1 MRKDCIFHKLGF
13 VLSKIIIWRFFVRL
27 IWLTLFVT
35 CSVIYTC
42 HRIDRFPIWNVDTL
56 YFQKNYSPRKLT
68 FCIFYKKTLKVKNL
82 SNCWCY
88 CKFEFVHA
96 NPSYILICFKIDD
109 WTSPVVDSFQNC
121 GRELTLQT
129 QKENFNETYD
139 KLHNMI

>member
-1 MRKDCIFHKLGF
+1 MNQVNEGLK
-13 VLSKIIIWRFFVRL
+13 
-27 IWLTLFVT
+27 
-35 CSVIYTC
+35 

-82 SNCWCY
+82 NNYWCY
-88 CKFEFVHA
+88 CKFEFLHA
-96 NPSYILICFKIDD
+96 NPSHILICFKIDD

-129 QKENFNETYD
+129 QNFFLM
-139 KLHNMI
+139 KHMINYITWFNYNLNSKKVELSNPVGIHFLLVDS